1 MLPDLINKYGIREI
15 DMSNLDL
22 DISNSFQAEI
32 VAEMDAYEVS
42 NYELAAKNSDE
53 ARRNPISHDTNSRRD
68 QSIRAEILS
77 LNENAPRLLA

>member
-1 MLPDLINKYGIREI
+1 
-15 DMSNLDL
+15 MSNLDL

-53 ARRNPISHDTNSRRD
+53 ARRNPISHDTNSRID

-77 LNENAPRLLA
+77 FNENAPRLLA